1 MPERLRP
8 LGRDSEVVLQV
19 GGWEIAPQI
28 RIGVEAG
35 WPCLSKLAFVAP
47 GLVLARLLLHPGV
60 LPSVGVLLL
69 QKGSRILSPTFLEE
83 EPGPAPRRLCGPL
96 TAPPWSLQPLPSPD
110 EQLAFGGSGKLTEAE
125 A

>member
-60 LPSVGVLLL
+60 LPSVRGFR
-69 QKGSRILSPTFLEE
+69 SAE
-83 EPGPAPRRLCGPL
+83 RLKDIVTYIP
-96 TAPPWSLQPLPSPD
+96 
-110 EQLAFGGSGKLTEAE
+110 
-125 A
+125 